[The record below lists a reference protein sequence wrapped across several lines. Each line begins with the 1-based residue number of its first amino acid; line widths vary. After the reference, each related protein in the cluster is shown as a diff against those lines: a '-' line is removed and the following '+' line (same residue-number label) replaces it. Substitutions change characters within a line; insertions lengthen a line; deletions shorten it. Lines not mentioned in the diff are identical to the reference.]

1 MGPFSTATAA
11 VFVQYS
17 TFTGRAQRCVG
28 FHYWRNTTDCYS
40 CSWFCIILLQF
51 SSMVLC
57 KISFFA
63 SSDARLPFSILKE
76 NKTLCLESAN
86 GRWSVK
92 KVFFFVAFSWCGH
105 WLTCLA
111 RKGYSHKILHFS
123 QIILPEMRTEG
134 IRSLRNLAVLQ

>member
-1 MGPFSTATAA
+1 MGLFSAATAA
-11 VFVQYS
+11 GFFCYS
-17 TFTGRAQRCVG
+17 TFTRIALRCEC
-28 FHYWRNTTDCYS
+28 FHYWRNTTNCYL
-40 CSWFCIILLQF
+40 FLVLYIILLQF
-51 SSMVLC
+51 SSMFLC

-86 GRWSVK
+86 GRCSVK
-92 KVFFFVAFSWCGH
+92 KVSFFVAFSWCGH

-111 RKGYSHKILHFS
+111 RKGYSHKRLHFS

-134 IRSLRNLAVLQ
+134 IRSLRNLAVQQ